1 LRAEEFDFYIGVQVM
16 VYEVLLSKALK
27 VPFMHWL
34 AYLPNPL
41 LPAFLNLPSQSSYD
55 LPTMVP
61 NTFFAQTFR
70 FDFPA
75 LKMMQIIPRHLIPI
89 LIPMLYTDEHFR
101 PEFHGAFPTSYDLSF
116 AFGYG
121 VEGVR
126 DVTHWPDNAQAFYPH
141 SGVSSKFHEHGEIA
155 LPEDYQAF
163 FDK

>member
-1 LRAEEFDFYIGVQVM
+1 
-16 VYEVLLSKALK
+16 
-27 VPFMHWL
+27 
-34 AYLPNPL
+34 
-41 LPAFLNLPSQSSYD
+41 
-55 LPTMVP
+55 MVP

-89 LIPMLYTDEHFR
+89 LTQMLYTDEYFR